1 MTGSN
6 LSAESIIRP
15 VCPLY
20 TGVGEIAGEP
30 RVSALPSEIE
40 AVQAFSYEDR
50 TVIAAAPGHLGAAKP
65 IPKT

>member
-1 MTGSN
+1 MEDRRVKSQRRIDD
-6 LSAESIIRP
+6 SPCFPAF
-15 VCPLY
+15 

-50 TVIAAAPGHLGAAKP
+50 TVIAAGAAKP